1 MKTNKS
7 NKLNANSTY
16 KDRHTASPSV
26 PHPGIRKS
34 NSILSHGTQYKSKS
48 V

>member
-1 MKTNKS
+1 MKTNKN
-7 NKLNANSTY
+7 NKLNADNTY

-26 PHPGIRKS
+26 PHPDIRKS
-34 NSILSHGTQYKSKS
+34 NKIVNNGSQYKAKL